1 MNTISPHPNTLVIGG
16 CRSGKSQKALNL
28 ANSLAKERK
37 IFMATCVAKD
47 DEMRWRVQRHQK
59 ERGGTWQTL
68 EIPIAIA
75 EAITVHSPRA
85 EVILIDCLTLW
96 VSNLI
101 LQDDDL
107 NRIAAAADQLAAAV
121 EKAACPVILVSNEV
135 GCGIVPENALARRYR
150 DAAGWV
156 NQKMAAACQQVIF
169 TVAGI
174 GLRIK

>member
-1 MNTISPHPNTLVIGG
+1 MHPILPHLNTLVIGG
-16 CRSGKSQKALNL
+16 CRSGKSQKALDL
-28 ANSLAKERK
+28 ANDLANERK
-37 IFMATCVAKD
+37 LFMATCVAQD
-47 DEMRWRVQRHQK
+47 DEMRSRVQRHQK
-59 ERGGTWQTL
+59 DRGETWQTL
-68 EIPIAIA
+68 EIPVAIP
-75 EAITVHSPRA
+75 EAITLHSPQV

-107 NRIAAAADQLAAAV
+107 NRIVAAADQLVAAV
-121 EKAACPVILVSNEV
+121 EKASCPVILVSNEV

-156 NQKMAAACQQVIF
+156 NQKMAAACQRVIF

-174 GLRIK
+174 GMRIK

>member
-1 MNTISPHPNTLVIGG
+1 MHPILPHLNTLVIGG
-16 CRSGKSQKALNL
+16 CRSGKSQKALDL
-28 ANSLAKERK
+28 ANELANERK
-37 IFMATCVAKD
+37 LFMATCVARD
-47 DEMRWRVQRHQK
+47 DEMRSRVQRHQE

-68 EIPIAIA
+68 EIPVAIA
-75 EAITVHSPRA
+75 EAITLHSPKV

-107 NRIAAAADQLAAAV
+107 NRIAAAADHLAAAV
-121 EKAACPVILVSNEV
+121 ENAACPVILVSNEV

-156 NQKMAAACQQVIF
+156 NQKMAAACQQVVL